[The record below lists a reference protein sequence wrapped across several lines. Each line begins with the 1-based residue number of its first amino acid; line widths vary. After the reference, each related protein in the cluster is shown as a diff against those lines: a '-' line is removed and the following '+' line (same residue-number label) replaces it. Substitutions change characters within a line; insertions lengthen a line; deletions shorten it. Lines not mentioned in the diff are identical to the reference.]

1 MAGADKPLRRSISSI
16 IWVLRARYARCEP
29 FSLHPKAIYTD
40 YVTMR
45 WPKFRIEKWIPAPD
59 ASTLT
64 LRGDN

>member
-1 MAGADKPLRRSISSI
+1 LGLCGRDMLAVSLSA
-16 IWVLRARYARCEP
+16 
-29 FSLHPKAIYTD
+29 LHPKATYTD

-45 WPKFRIEKWIPAPD
+45 WPKFRVEKWIPAPD